1 MSLGYKKFDVL
12 FNYCLGKMNELFIGQ
27 ANLEIAINDRLSPIL
42 TIV

>member
-1 MSLGYKKFDVL
+1 MSLGYQKFDVL
-12 FNYCLGKMNELFIGQ
+12 FICCLGKMNELFIGQ